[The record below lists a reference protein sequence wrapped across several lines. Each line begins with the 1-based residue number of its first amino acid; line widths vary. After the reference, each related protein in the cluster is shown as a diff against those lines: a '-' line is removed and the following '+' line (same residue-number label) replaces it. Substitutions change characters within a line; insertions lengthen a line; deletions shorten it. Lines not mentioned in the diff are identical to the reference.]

1 MIAEKVLFCF
11 KNKMDVERCDKCHK
25 IRESCECFCSICK
38 ISFYDRRN
46 PSIGNLQLRL
56 FRDKNRNYICTRCSK
71 CHSCGINPTNYE
83 TYVNG
88 VHFHRI
94 TENRWYCG
102 KEKCR
107 LESRNDVIYLERAA
121 RKKNALIFE
130 TSPSGRDIDAIE
142 IHQNLKEMLP
152 LNFFGIDQNE
162 KLYVRK
168 RFVSCLLKSLWKILG
183 VSTKDFF
190 HPEVEQRLTLDFAN
204 EISKLNSERLD
215 IVERVA
221 ENNRKRAEKYPD
233 EKRNFSDVKILEK
246 ISNCRNLFFVA
257 KIRQKT
263 FERTNRKNYRSIK
276 KLKDISEKQFHLGI
290 SLWYLFQSIINGTS
304 LDGMQPILIEMLK
317 IWWNLGYYPSTSLDY
332 VDVPN
337 KKIKEII
344 KQYLSPILIRSELDS
359 SADSDKEYNQDVT
372 ECVVCYNDFDTLIR
386 FQPCGH
392 RLVCE
397 NCCTKFSKCVVCFA
411 PIKQKI
417 RSDFKNAN

>member
-1 MIAEKVLFCF
+1 
-11 KNKMDVERCDKCHK
+11 MDVERCDKCHK

-46 PSIGNLQLRL
+46 PSVGNLQLRL
-56 FRDKNRNYICTRCSK
+56 FRDKNRNYICTRCLE
-71 CHSCGINPTNYE
+71 CHSCGINPTSYE

-88 VHFHRI
+88 VHLHKI
-94 TENRWYCG
+94 KENRWYCE

-107 LESRNDVIYLERAA
+107 LESRNDVIFLERAA
-121 RKKNALIFE
+121 MKKNALIFE
-130 TSPSGRDIDAIE
+130 TSASGRDINTIE

-162 KLYVRK
+162 KLYVREG
-168 RFVSCLLKSLWKILG
+168 FVLCLLRSLCKILMKSQKH
-183 VSTKDFF
+183 VFRS
-190 HPEVEQRLTLDFAN
+190 EVEQRLTLDFAN
-204 EISKLNSERLD
+204 EISCLNSEYLD
-215 IVERVA
+215 GLARIE

-233 EKRNFSDVKILEK
+233 EKRDFSDVEILEK
-246 ISNCRNLFFVA
+246 ISNCRDLLSVVEY
-257 KIRQKT
+257 RQKT
-263 FERTNRKNYRSIK
+263 FERTNRINYRSRKRKIT
-276 KLKDISEKQFHLGI
+276 LKDIPEKQFHLGI

-304 LDGMQPILIEMLK
+304 LDGMQPILVEMLK
-317 IWWNLGYYPSTSLDY
+317 IWWNLGYYPSTCLDY
-332 VDVPN
+332 TDIPN
-337 KKIKEII
+337 IKIKEII
-344 KQYLSPILIRSELDS
+344 KQYLSPILAKSEPDS
-359 SADSDKEYNQDVT
+359 SVNSDKEYNQDVT
-372 ECVVCYNDFDTLIR
+372 ECVVCYNDFDILIR